1 MANVAEIHTK
11 KRCRFLS
18 RPKPASGIVPL
29 MKAALLLIS
38 KPKDSNAELSSYIKD
53 ATILLGSSIFAS
65 EKIFVKEGIIFKI
78 FNCVQCT
85 SECYWSIVCW
95 LCSEKDLAD
104 FDKCKRKTGYYWQPY
119 NSFWEVLNILPIL
132 EEIWE
137 TAEIMV

>member
-11 KRCRFLS
+11 KRCRFSS

-53 ATILLGSSIFAS
+53 ATILLSSSIFAS
-65 EKIFVKEGIIFKI
+65 EQIFVKKGIIFKI

-132 EEIWE
+132 EEFWE

>member
-1 MANVAEIHTK
+1 M
-11 KRCRFLS
+11 
-18 RPKPASGIVPL
+18 
-29 MKAALLLIS
+29 LIS

-65 EKIFVKEGIIFKI
+65 EKIFVKKGIIFKM

-119 NSFWEVLNILPIL
+119 NSFWKVLNILPIL
-132 EEIWE
+132 EEFWE

>member
-1 MANVAEIHTK
+1 MLPKYIQ
-11 KRCRFLS
+11 KRDAGLS

-53 ATILLGSSIFAS
+53 ATIVLGSSIFAS

-104 FDKCKRKTGYYWQPY
+104 FDKCKRKTGYHWQPY

>member
-1 MANVAEIHTK
+1 MMPKYIQK
-11 KRCRFLS
+11 KRCRFSS

-65 EKIFVKEGIIFKI
+65 EKIFVKKGIIFKI

-85 SECYWSIVCW
+85 SECY
-95 LCSEKDLAD
+95 
-104 FDKCKRKTGYYWQPY
+104 
-119 NSFWEVLNILPIL
+119 
-132 EEIWE
+132 
-137 TAEIMV
+137 

>member
-1 MANVAEIHTK
+1 MMPKYIQ
-11 KRCRFLS
+11 KRDACLS

-65 EKIFVKEGIIFKI
+65 EKIFVKKGIIFKI

-104 FDKCKRKTGYYWQPY
+104 FDKCKRKTGYHWQPY

>member
-1 MANVAEIHTK
+1 MLPKYIQ
-11 KRCRFLS
+11 KRDAGLS

-104 FDKCKRKTGYYWQPY
+104 FDKCKRKTGYHWQPY

-132 EEIWE
+132 EEFWE

>member
-1 MANVAEIHTK
+1 MMPKYIQ
-11 KRCRFLS
+11 KRDACLS

-65 EKIFVKEGIIFKI
+65 EKIFVKKGIIFKI

-85 SECYWSIVCW
+85 SERYWSIVCW

-104 FDKCKRKTGYYWQPY
+104 FDKCKRKTGYHWQPY